1 MNGTA
6 PLFGSGM
13 QSCDMANKY
22 TGICSIGGTGSQL
35 MTCAAPIRY
44 TGTICQEELKSLK
57 NCLLSDP
64 GDSEDVYPLIATD
77 SNLEAVEALFP
88 YIDKASPACAAEV
101 RPFLCLYFFG
111 LCDTAKGVSYQPS
124 ASHCRNLRD
133 DVCAEEWTLV
143 QTIGQVLP
151 NVPALTNCDVE
162 FSDETVPCNSVDG
175 SGEEGNDNEIEM
187 VEFMIW
193 WEPYMHTV

>member
-6 PLFGSGM
+6 PSFGSGM

-22 TGICSIGGTGSQL
+22 TGVCSNGRTGSQL
-35 MTCAAPIRY
+35 MTCAAPIAY
-44 TGTICQEELKSLK
+44 TGAICQEELKSLK

-88 YIDKASPACAAEV
+88 YIDQASPGCAAQV

-111 LCDTAKGVSYQPS
+111 LCDSVKGVSYQPS
-124 ASHCRNLRD
+124 AGHCRNLRD
-133 DVCAEEWTLV
+133 DVCAEEWALV
-143 QTIGQVLP
+143 QIFGQSVP
-151 NVPALTNCDVE
+151 NVPALPNCDVE
-162 FSDETVPCNSVDG
+162 FSDETVPCNSDDG
-175 SGEEGNDNEIEM
+175 SGEEGE
-187 VEFMIW
+187 V
-193 WEPYMHTV
+193 T